1 MNARVITD
9 LHEEIAK
16 VLIKRLRK
24 NPQSAMMS
32 YGELCKLVG
41 NKTDPRTVAGYIG
54 DLSVWCYEIGAPM
67 ISALIYNKESNCPGK
82 GFFTLYSDL
91 YERSVKK
98 GEEEL
103 VFVEEVK
110 KVFTYKKWERLEKY
124 LGL

>member
-1 MNARVITD
+1 MNTRVITD

-16 VLIKRLRK
+16 ELIKKLRRD
-24 NPQSAMMS
+24 PQSAMMS

-67 ISALIYNKESNCPGK
+67 ISVLIYNKGTNFPGK
-82 GFFTLYSDL
+82 GFFNLYSDL
-91 YERSVKK
+91 YGKQIKK
-98 GEEEL
+98 GEEEN
-103 VFVEEVK
+103 VFVDEVN
-110 KVFTYKKWERLEKY
+110 KVFCYKQWERLEHY

>member
-1 MNARVITD
+1 MNGRVITD

-16 VLIKRLRK
+16 ELIKRLRK

-67 ISALIYNKESNCPGK
+67 ISALIYNKESNFPGK

-91 YERSVKK
+91 YGRGIKK
-98 GEEEL
+98 GDEEKI
-103 VFVEEVK
+103 FVNEVK
-110 KVFTYKKWERLEKY
+110 KVFCYKRWDRLEHY

>member
-1 MNARVITD
+1 MNGREITD

-24 NPQSAMMS
+24 SPHSAMMS

-54 DLSVWCYEIGAPM
+54 DLSVWCHEIGAPM
-67 ISALIYNKESNCPGK
+67 ISVLIYNKGSNIPGK
-82 GFFTLYSDL
+82 GFFGLYSDL
-91 YERSVKK
+91 YGRGVKR
-98 GEEEL
+98 GEEEK
-103 VFVEEVK
+103 VFIDEVK
-110 KVFTYKKWERLEKY
+110 KVFHYKRWDRLEHY